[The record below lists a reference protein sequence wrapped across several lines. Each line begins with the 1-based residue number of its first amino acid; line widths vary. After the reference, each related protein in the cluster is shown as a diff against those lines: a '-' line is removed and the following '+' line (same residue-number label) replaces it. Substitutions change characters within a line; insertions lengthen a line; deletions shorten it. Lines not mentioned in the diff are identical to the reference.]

1 MKADKI
7 FSKLIWSALILIML
21 TPIYINSNFFF
32 PYIYSK
38 ALAFR
43 ILVEV
48 LLLLWLIYVLVKK
61 EIKVKID
68 WLTIVFFILLV
79 SMFLSSL
86 LGDNFYF
93 SFWSNI
99 ERSEGLL
106 LWSHMFILFFI
117 LRNFISNRKEW
128 LFLWEVFFV
137 AAQIVVLIGLLQYFN
152 VDFINRTGV
161 TDGRVASTI
170 GNAAYLAGYS
180 LLAVFFGL
188 YLMIK
193 RHNKY
198 LSIYYIVA
206 ILIDL
211 FVMVQTGTRGAFVAI
226 LASALIFVIYNI
238 FRISHKK
245 IKYSLIA
252 LGLILCVLG
261 AVIYVNR
268 SSDFIQNNEA
278 LRRMTSISLSER
290 TAQTRLMT
298 WNSAWQGF
306 KEKPILG
313 YGQENFS
320 VVFNKYFNPEIYSHA
335 GSQVWFDRAHNIF
348 LDHLVTGGIIGLLLY
363 SLLILWPLYIV
374 LKKATAGRKEESKN
388 IDFGNQILALAI
400 IAFIVQGIFV
410 FEAMVTYLPLFLI
423 IVLIAQKYTKPKF
436 EFTGRK
442 VMAAILV
449 VYLIALGPIMY
460 WVNLK
465 EAKANLTVIDAL
477 HLENVDVPQ
486 AVNTYFQ
493 AIDYRT
499 SGTNEF
505 RRRVVE
511 FVDGLIVHQL
521 ITPYNATQYVTHIDQ
536 ELEKRIAE
544 NPADVANYLLFM
556 RHYNYTYVLDPNRLY
571 KVFPLG
577 ETALKYSPTRLQIY
591 EEMGYA
597 DLYLYLWLTDQ
608 GKPEEAA
615 KYQSDLVVNF
625 QKAIDLNDDV
635 LESYINMVMVL
646 LASHQPD
653 KVQPYLETMD
663 SMNLNYKQEE
673 PLNRMASA
681 AVNAQGFTW
690 SAYFYDILRQQYSEN
705 PQYYISLA
713 LSYASLGMNDQAI
726 AIAEE
731 VKKFGEPY
739 LTQSEDFIERIKN
752 GEFQPS

>member
-681 AVNAQGFTW
+681 AVNAQDFTW